1 MPGRQ
6 GRPVCWCSLAGPTPS
21 YGYVPLPT
29 APLTASR
36 SVPVATIQSC
46 EGPSRHGV
54 CFPHRPCPGLR
65 NDGDRSSLATPVN
78 SVLAQT
84 VEAHSKIFLA
94 HPAWV
99 AEHGDAGM

>member
-6 GRPVCWCSLAGPTPS
+6 GRLVCWCSLAGPTPS

-46 EGPSRHGV
+46 EDPSRHGV
-54 CFPHRPCPGLR
+54 CSPHRPCPGLR
-65 NDGDRSSLATPVN
+65 NDLSSLATPVDP
-78 SVLAQT
+78 VLSRT
-84 VEAHSKIFLA
+84 VEAHLKIFLA
-94 HPAWV
+94 HAAWA